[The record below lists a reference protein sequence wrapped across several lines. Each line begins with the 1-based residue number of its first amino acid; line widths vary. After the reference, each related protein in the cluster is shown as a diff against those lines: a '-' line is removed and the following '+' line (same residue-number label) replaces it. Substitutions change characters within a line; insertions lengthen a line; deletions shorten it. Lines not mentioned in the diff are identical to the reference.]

1 MLYAAHSVFV
11 ALNEISIHR
20 PLGYSKALF
29 RKTEMFLRRTDVNYL
44 YRFKNISRQSLYFN
58 HHNRTVLKI
67 TMDIKTIHSS
77 NQNLVDIN
85 LSEYA
90 KGLYLIKIKTN
101 NQVSTEKIRI
111 Q

>member
-1 MLYAAHSVFV
+1 
-11 ALNEISIHR
+11 
-20 PLGYSKALF
+20 
-29 RKTEMFLRRTDVNYL
+29 
-44 YRFKNISRQSLYFN
+44 
-58 HHNRTVLKI
+58 
-67 TMDIKTIHSS
+67 MDIKTIHSS